1 MSEETEKTIISDEE
15 RQVLMQY
22 GATMLLV
29 QRFEWALKQL
39 SLYYTEVREKTTFEE
54 AWKVLET
61 NLKLAAGPLI
71 TQLENRGNV
80 PEKFLKELRV
90 ATKLRNYLAH
100 EYLFVVFVVEKSW
113 GIAKPQDDIT
123 YLKAK
128 SRYFHELYTV
138 VYSLLRERQR
148 EWGVDRILD
157 SDIGHLIDEVIREK
171 MLEDESEEA

>member
-1 MSEETEKTIISDEE
+1 
-15 RQVLMQY
+15 
-22 GATMLLV
+22 
-29 QRFEWALKQL
+29 
-39 SLYYTEVREKTTFEE
+39 
-54 AWKVLET
+54 
-61 NLKLAAGPLI
+61 
-71 TQLENRGNV
+71 
-80 PEKFLKELRV
+80 
-90 ATKLRNYLAH
+90 LAH

-128 SRYFHELYTV
+128 GRYFHELYTV

-148 EWGVDRILD
+148 EWGVDCILD